1 MNTRG
6 KGVPE
11 PLRSVLP
18 SYRLNCFIRLI
29 CVICVICVICG
40 GIVCQQLDLKF
51 ADSYSQN
58 FERAGLAQL
67 VERAIRN
74 RKVTGTTPV
83 AGSM

>member
-1 MNTRG
+1 MAN
-6 KGVPE
+6 
-11 PLRSVLP
+11 LRSAQVKQLA
-18 SYRLNCFIRLI
+18 L
-29 CVICVICVICG
+29 
-40 GIVCQQLDLKF
+40 QLDLNF

-74 RKVTGTTPV
+74 RKVTGSTPV